1 MRILLGILATSNVGQ
16 ASPVYVH
23 LGIIVSF
30 NVEGF
35 DLREKKTRKVDC
47 CWSDRVSPPS
57 PWLVNIA
64 MASET

>member
-35 DLREKKTRKVDC
+35 DLREKKKLAKSTVVGRIEC
-47 CWSDRVSPPS
+47 HQ
-57 PWLVNIA
+57 A
-64 MASET
+64 

>member
-1 MRILLGILATSNVGQ
+1 MLCASLGGGFAMRILLGILATSNVGQ

-35 DLREKKTRKVDC
+35 DLREKKKLAKSTVVGRIEC
-47 CWSDRVSPPS
+47 HQ
-57 PWLVNIA
+57 A
-64 MASET
+64 